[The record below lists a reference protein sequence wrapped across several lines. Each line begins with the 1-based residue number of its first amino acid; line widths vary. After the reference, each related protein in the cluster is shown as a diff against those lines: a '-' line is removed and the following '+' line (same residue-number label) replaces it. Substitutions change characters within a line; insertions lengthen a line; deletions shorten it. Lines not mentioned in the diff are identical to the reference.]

1 MKLRIL
7 ITALLISFFTAGSI
21 CAGPARRGQ
30 MILSQPDGTS
40 FTAAFKGDEFT
51 KIKTTKDGHAIIQD
65 KDGWWCYASYDSQG
79 DKVSSG
85 FRVGEEV
92 PGEIIVQSRNI
103 PYRILSYAAAER
115 KSRKI
120 GTQMR
125 TRIGLMNQ
133 SVDTTT
139 VEVRNGLIILADFQ
153 DIRFTY
159 TKEDFEAM
167 ISQEGYDLNGA
178 TGSAK
183 EYFEAQFGGLV
194 KFNFIVSDI
203 VTLNES
209 REYYGENKS
218 NGDDIRPTELV
229 REACILADETV
240 DFSQFDEDGDGT
252 VDNVFVFFAGED
264 EAEGGDE
271 DCIWSHSW
279 TIEDGTQEPLVLD
292 GCRID
297 GYACSSEL
305 TRRYDNQGQL
315 EGIHL
320 SAIGIFCHEYCHT
333 LGLPDMYDT
342 DYDDAGGW
350 AAGLWGSTSIMDYG
364 SRNNNCNTPP
374 NFNAIEREILG
385 SGTSAL
391 IYREGQYYLKPIHE
405 GRFFRME
412 TDTEG
417 EYYLFEYRDSS
428 DIWDSHIGGSG
439 MLVYHI
445 DRSESMADRWDIHNT
460 INSDA
465 LHQCADLVEA
475 DGRTDYYWGPDD
487 YLSRRGTTDG
497 LFFPY
502 NDLDSLDATGRPGLG
517 FWSGDHGRL
526 SINSI
531 RRSEDGKM
539 IFNVKNDST
548 YVYPPLVR
556 NSIRHEAFSDAA
568 ILLFESTREGEV
580 DAVVSYG
587 LTGKDTTRVYGREY
601 DTKKYA
607 VMIEGLLPDRE
618 YTVSMAFHLNGI
630 EGKSKSISFKTKKSS
645 GFEYPYIDFGKAKRN
660 GDGTFP
666 QGARIPLK
674 VSNAKGAVDIRWTF
688 RGEAIEPEGD
698 YYHTLTGSGILKA
711 YITRED
717 GSEEVIYKVITV
729 STL

>member
-1 MKLRIL
+1 MRLRIF
-7 ITALLISFFTAGSI
+7 ITTLLFFFIAGSI
-21 CAGPARRGQ
+21 YAGPARRGR
-30 MILSQPDGTS
+30 MTLIQPDGSS
-40 FTAAFKGDEFT
+40 FTALFKGDEFT
-51 KIKTTKDGHAIIQD
+51 KIKTTTDGHAIIQD
-65 KDGWWCYASYDSQG
+65 KDGWWCYAAYDSQG
-79 DKVSSG
+79 NKTGSG
-85 FRVGEEV
+85 FKVGDKV
-92 PGEIIVQSRNI
+92 PGEVIAQSRSI
-103 PYRILSYAAAER
+103 PYGVLSAAAAER
-115 KSRKI
+115 KTRKI
-120 GTQMR
+120 KSLSKVRM
-125 TRIGLMNQ
+125 GLMNQ
-133 SVDTTT
+133 TVDTTT
-139 VEVRNGLIILADFQ
+139 VKVRKGLIILADFQ

-167 ISQEGYDLNGA
+167 IFQEGYNINGA

-194 KFNFIVSDI
+194 EFDFTVSDI
-203 VTLNES
+203 VTLNEN
-209 REYYGENKS
+209 REYYGKNKS
-218 NGDDIRPTELV
+218 NGDDIRPAELV
-229 REACILADETV
+229 KDACLLADETV

-279 TIEDGTQEPLVLD
+279 SIEDGTQEELLLD
-292 GCRID
+292 GCMID

-305 TRRYDNQGQL
+305 TRRYDNLGQL
-315 EGIHL
+315 EGIYL

-333 LGLPDMYDT
+333 LGLPDLYDT

-350 AAGLWGSTSIMDYG
+350 AAGLWGTTSIMDYG

-385 SGTSAL
+385 SGTSSL
-391 IYREGQYYLKPIHE
+391 IYREGLYYLRSIHN
-405 GRFFRME
+405 GKFFRME

-428 DIWDSHIGGSG
+428 NIWDSHIGGSG

-445 DRSESMADRWDIHNT
+445 DRSEGMADRWDIHNT

-465 LHQCADLVEA
+465 THQCADLVEA
-475 DGRTDYYWGPDD
+475 DGRADYYWGPDD
-487 YLSRRGTTDG
+487 YLIRRGSTDG
-497 LFFPY
+497 IFFPY
-502 NDLDSLDATGRPGLG
+502 NDLDSLNATGRPGLG

-526 SINSI
+526 SINKI
-531 RRSEDGKM
+531 HRSEDGQ
-539 IFNVKNDST
+539 IVFNVKNDSV

-556 NSIRHEAFSDAA
+556 NTIRYEAFSDAA
-568 ILLFESTREGEV
+568 IILFDSTREETV

-601 DTKKYA
+601 DTKRYA

-645 GFEYPYIDFGKAKRN
+645 GFEYPYIDFGKAVRN
-660 GDGTFP
+660 SDGTFP
-666 QGARIPLK
+666 QGSRIPLK
-674 VSNAKGAVDIRWTF
+674 VGNAKGAADIRWTF
-688 RGEAIEPEGD
+688 RGEDIEPEGD
-698 YYHTLTGSGILKA
+698 YYHTLIGSGILKA
-711 YITRED
+711 YITWED
-717 GSEEVIYKVITV
+717 GSEDIIYKVITV